1 MPAQSKSLP
10 TTEEL
15 RALSDGFEDQAP
27 ADILRWAFDTFG
39 DRVALAMS
47 FGGASGAVIL
57 DIAVKINPG
66 LKVYYLD
73 TDFLFPETYAYV
85 EEVKRRY
92 AIEPVGYK
100 SEFTPE
106 QQAGLFGD
114 ELWRTDPDLCCDL
127 RKVRPN
133 THAVEGL
140 DAWISGI
147 RRDQAKTR
155 ERVGLVERDA
165 NFDLVKI
172 NPVAHWSSD
181 DIWRY
186 VLDNKLV
193 YNVLLDLGYKS
204 IGCTHCTRPVGGDAD
219 ERDGRW
225 AGSDKVECGLHAK
238 RERKTT
244 TLRRPI
250 G

>member
-15 RALSDGFEDQAP
+15 RALSDGFEDHSP

-140 DAWISGI
+140 NAWISGI

>member
-1 MPAQSKSLP
+1 M
-10 TTEEL
+10 
-15 RALSDGFEDQAP
+15 
-27 ADILRWAFDTFG
+27 
-39 DRVALAMS
+39 
-47 FGGASGAVIL
+47 
-57 DIAVKINPG
+57 
-66 LKVYYLD
+66 
-73 TDFLFPETYAYV
+73 
-85 EEVKRRY
+85 
-92 AIEPVGYK
+92 
-100 SEFTPE
+100 
-106 QQAGLFGD
+106 
-114 ELWRTDPDLCCDL
+114 
-127 RKVRPN
+127 
-133 THAVEGL
+133 
-140 DAWISGI
+140 
-147 RRDQAKTR
+147 
-155 ERVGLVERDA
+155 
-165 NFDLVKI
+165 
-172 NPVAHWSSD
+172 AHWSSD